1 MVNVDR
7 HPQFSK
13 LFEKIKDNVLREKIK
28 KQIEKIIVNP
38 EIGKPMM
45 YNRKG
50 TREVYV
56 SPYRLSYIYSK
67 EEDKIIILDKLINF
81 SQNL

>member
-1 MVNVDR
+1 MVNVDY
-7 HPQFSK
+7 HPQFAK
-13 LFEKIKDNVLREKIK
+13 IFEKIKDNILKEKVK
-28 KQIEKIIVNP
+28 KQIEKIVVNP

-67 EEDKIIILDKLINF
+67 EEDKIIFLDLYHKDE
-81 SQNL
+81 Q